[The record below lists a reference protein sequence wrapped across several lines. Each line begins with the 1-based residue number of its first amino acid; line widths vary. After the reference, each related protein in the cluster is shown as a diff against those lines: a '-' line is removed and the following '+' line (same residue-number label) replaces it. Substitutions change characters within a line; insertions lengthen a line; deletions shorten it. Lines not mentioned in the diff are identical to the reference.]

1 MDTMIEPTG
10 TMPEAPPAPAAPVT
24 LLVWIDA
31 EEAILVR
38 WNGQARIE
46 RIASDVPPHHESTG
60 HLRYDPLIRH
70 GGGGL
75 AQDRVERDRFGHL
88 RAYLTEVAERIR
100 PDEDVEILGPG
111 TVREELARI
120 LRDAD
125 LRHGRQ
131 RTVVTTAS
139 RPLSERQLVARLR
152 DRMGEP
158 PPRQRPRRV
167 G

>member
-1 MDTMIEPTG
+1 MINGTG
-10 TMPEAPPAPAAPVT
+10 TTPEAPAAPAAPVA

-38 WNGQARIE
+38 WDGEARIE
-46 RIASDVPPHHESTG
+46 RIASEVPPHHESTG
-60 HLRYDPLIRH
+60 HLRYDPQIRH
-70 GGGGL
+70 GGGGV

-88 RAYLTEVAERIR
+88 RAYLTEVARHIE

-120 LRDAD
+120 LRDD
-125 LRHGRQ
+125 NLRHGRQ
-131 RTVVTTAS
+131 RTIETAAS
-139 RPLSERQLVARLR
+139 RPLTERQLVARLR

-158 PPRQRPRRV
+158 APRRRPRRV